1 MAFEESLIR
10 KVEQLIMA
18 NETPHCKYRIVS
30 DNPKEGDDCAT
41 SQCLSGCVVMIAVI
55 PLLDLVWSL
64 FLGWTIMSWIST
76 IALCVLIIAAL
87 SLWFD
92 YDKTSPRLREAERAK
107 RFLGFDFGND
117 FTLKKTS
124 LHDYAEILLDF
135 DEASFAPL
143 MEFCKSQEESS
154 ERVYNKKEKE
164 IVVTEI
170 KQYIENKE
178 YRKETIRKVG
188 FTKVEDYHD
197 PSLSKPNNLWTKCRL
212 KCEVDYENRTLKMF
226 YVGF

>member
-1 MAFEESLIR
+1 MT
-10 KVEQLIMA
+10 
-18 NETPHCKYRIVS
+18 NETPHHRYRIVS
-30 DNPKEGDDCAT
+30 DNPEEGEDYA
-41 SQCLSGCVVMIAVI
+41 SRWLMSGCMLIIAII
-55 PLLDLVWSL
+55 PLLWLILSL
-64 FLGWTIMSWIST
+64 ILNWIIVFWIST
-76 IALCVLIIAAL
+76 IALLVLFTATL
-87 SLWFD
+87 SLRFN

-188 FTKVEDYHD
+188 FTKVKDYHD
-197 PSLSKPNNLWTKCRL
+197 PSLSKPDNLWIKCSL
-212 KCEVDYENRTLKMF
+212 QCEVDYENRTLKMF